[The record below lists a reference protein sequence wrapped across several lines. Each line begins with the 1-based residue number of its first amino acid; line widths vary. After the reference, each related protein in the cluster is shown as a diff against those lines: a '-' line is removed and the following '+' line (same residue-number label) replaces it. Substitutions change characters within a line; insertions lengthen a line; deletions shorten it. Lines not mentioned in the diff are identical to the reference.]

1 VGQGLSNVYFYLIL
15 CWEEAM
21 NMKKALVVILF
32 LTCILPVSAIAG
44 NFDGSRTLLCALI
57 ELYECASN
65 EGCERTTAEAV
76 NLPQFL
82 TINVEKKQ
90 ISGATAGGTDRK
102 TAIERVERVNG
113 RLILQGG
120 EEGRGWSISINEQ
133 TGKMVG
139 TVSGE
144 EAGFVIFGACAV
156 P

>member
-1 VGQGLSNVYFYLIL
+1 
-15 CWEEAM
+15 M

-32 LTCILPVSAIAG
+32 CICIVPVSAKAG

-57 ELYECASN
+57 EVYECVPH
-65 EGCERTTAEAV
+65 EGCEGTTAEAI

-82 TINVEKKQ
+82 TIDFQKKH
-90 ISGATAGGTDRK
+90 ISGTTAEGAVRK
-102 TAIERVERVNG
+102 TDIERMEHANG

-120 EEGRGWSISINEQ
+120 EEGRGWSISIHEE
-133 TGKMVG
+133 TGKMVA

-144 EAGFVIFGACAV
+144 EAGFVIFGACTV

>member
-1 VGQGLSNVYFYLIL
+1 MS
-15 CWEEAM
+15 
-21 NMKKALVVILF
+21 MKKALVMIL
-32 LTCILPVSAIAG
+32 LCICIVPVSAIAG

-57 ELYECASN
+57 EVYECVPN
-65 EGCERTTAEAV
+65 EGCEGTTADAI

-82 TINVEKKQ
+82 TIDFQKKH
-90 ISGATAGGTDRK
+90 ISGATPEGTIRK
-102 TAIERVERVNG
+102 TDIERMEHVNG

-120 EEGRGWSISINEQ
+120 EEGRGWSISIDEN
-133 TGKMVG
+133 TGKMVA